1 MQKCFFLKG
10 RKKLSFIKVNATL
23 NKGLNNRF
31 ALKILKL
38 LEIIL
43 KDEANDE
50 PFLVPS
56 LYVVRLILKVPKTSQ
71 KVRCMPGRCNFYSYA
86 LIFNIYGTTKMVICI
101 SPLKTLKI
109 ALTVPEWHSTSL
121 LQNVYGQ
128 CFSFFP
134 LPFMASPCSVF
145 SEAVTF
151 LSSTRH
157 RSFS

>member
-71 KVRCMPGRCNFYSYA
+71 KVRCMPDLCLCFLCLALSHGEYSY
-86 LIFNIYGTTKMVICI
+86 LDFLHFV
-101 SPLKTLKI
+101 
-109 ALTVPEWHSTSL
+109 SL
-121 LQNVYGQ
+121 
-128 CFSFFP
+128 
-134 LPFMASPCSVF
+134 
-145 SEAVTF
+145 
-151 LSSTRH
+151 H
-157 RSFS
+157 SFSLIVPFSDKVQELYRLDYKKFR